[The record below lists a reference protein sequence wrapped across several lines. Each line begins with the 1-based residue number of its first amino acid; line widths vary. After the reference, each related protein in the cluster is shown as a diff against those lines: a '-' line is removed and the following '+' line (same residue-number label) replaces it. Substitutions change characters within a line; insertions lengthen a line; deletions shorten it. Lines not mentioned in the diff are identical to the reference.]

1 MDRQS
6 KIYYCYS
13 PKRHYLENLPPEL
26 EKLWCKYKS
35 EFVLFFECTCIFGG
49 YHKSNINNGWTIGY
63 YLPRKDNSRN
73 YRLNIQFTYSPDGK
87 LYRVAVSCACVKR
100 MDWVVDGVV
109 PFDQLDDSFFQY
121 LLKFKKVNRKN
132 IKPMCE
138 GLEKL
143 IKEKEKLHKMK
154 EDFL

>member
-1 MDRQS
+1 
-6 KIYYCYS
+6 
-13 PKRHYLENLPPEL
+13 
-26 EKLWCKYKS
+26 
-35 EFVLFFECTCIFGG
+35 
-49 YHKSNINNGWTIGY
+49 
-63 YLPRKDNSRN
+63 
-73 YRLNIQFTYSPDGK
+73 
-87 LYRVAVSCACVKR
+87 

-132 IKPMCE
+132 IKSMCE

-154 EDFL
+154 EDFE